1 MEAKVSVIVPVYNSE
16 KFISKC
22 LESIIRQ
29 TYKNIEILIINDGSS
44 DESETIIN
52 VYRKI
57 DHRITYYYQNNSGPS
72 KARNRGILNATG
84 EYVIFLDSDD
94 TVHENYV
101 MYLLNEMINSNSD
114 LVCCGY
120 KDISRY
126 GMLNCSDFN
135 FESSISINS
144 FMKMVCKGTGGV
156 LWGKIYKREIITK
169 FNLKMDEK
177 IFMCEDLV
185 FVLQYASQCK
195 KFKYVEAYLYNYNRL
210 NQYSISK
217 NISIHYMQ
225 NYILVC
231 KRIEEIFKSVELD
244 ENEIHGI
251 ITRRIQDNVLNLIE
265 QQSINIKSAGIKASV
280 LNVKKI
286 LSMKYVRKYINS
298 FSSDTKVYQIYIYI
312 IRSRFIMLSII
323 YGIYLN
329 GLRKIKGKLRGGD
342 K

>member
-265 QQSINIKSAGIKASV
+265 QQSINIKSIGIKASV

>member
-94 TVHENYV
+94 TVHENYI

-265 QQSINIKSAGIKASV
+265 QQSINIKSIGIKASV